1 MPARRALI
9 ISNHPIFAE
18 GLVRI
23 LKQDAGIEIV
33 DCVANLECARSLLQA
48 QPPDTIIV
56 DFEADVPDAQVTNQ
70 LIDDQA
76 ERRVIF
82 LSLNNSRLILYQRQQ
97 VIDAT
102 TSDLLA
108 LLGTRLDS
116 TISGERKA

>member
-33 DCVANLECARSLLQA
+33 GCAENLERARFLLQA
-48 QPPDTIIV
+48 QQPDTIIV
-56 DFEADVPDAQVTNQ
+56 DFESDLPDTQVTHQ
-70 LIDDQA
+70 LIDSQA

-82 LSLNNSRLILYQRQQ
+82 LTLSDNRLILYQRQQ

-102 TSDLLA
+102 TADLLA
-108 LLGTRLDS
+108 VLGARPDGPLS
-116 TISGERKA
+116 EERKA